1 MAMTEKELNADGHLE
16 KLLQIPSVEG
26 YVVFN
31 ADGIPMRYDKVIIN
45 HKRAVHIAALF
56 SDYFRVCK
64 KIFGVDLKVFNS
76 SLPLGNG
83 TNHKANTHS
92 EKHGQSAGEEV
103 ELVRMRTT
111 KQREFIMTFHG
122 DFYIVCIQKFTEEKE
137 DKEDSESRAEDNDDG
152 YGLGGLH

>member
-1 MAMTEKELNADGHLE
+1 MATAEKELNADGHLE
-16 KLLQIPSVEG
+16 KLLEIPSVEG

-31 ADGIPMRYDKVIIN
+31 LDGIPMRYDKVIIN

-64 KIFGVDLKVFNS
+64 KIFGFDLKIFNS
-76 SLPLGNG
+76 SVPTGNG
-83 TNHKANTHS
+83 PNAKANAHQ
-92 EKHGQSAGEEV
+92 EKHGLGVGEEV

-122 DFYIVCIQKFTEEKE
+122 DFYIVCIQRFTEDKSELE
-137 DKEDSESRAEDNDDG
+137 DEGSRHEEDGDG
-152 YGLGGLH
+152 YGLGSMH